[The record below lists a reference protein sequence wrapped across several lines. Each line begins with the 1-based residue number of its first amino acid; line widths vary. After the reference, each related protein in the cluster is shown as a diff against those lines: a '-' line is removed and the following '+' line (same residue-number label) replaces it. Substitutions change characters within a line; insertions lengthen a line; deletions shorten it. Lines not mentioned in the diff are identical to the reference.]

1 MNGRNIG
8 HNVSLA
14 LVDDFE
20 VEAFL
25 IYSRARELYLSLIR
39 DYHNKG

>member
-1 MNGRNIG
+1 MNGRDTG

-25 IYSRARELYLSLIR
+25 IYSRARGVMFES
-39 DYHNKG
+39 D